1 MGLGRD
7 GGRDGQAES
16 RFGNGQQVDDDDDG
30 GGDGGD
36 DEDEVEV
43 DLDDGCDDGQEW

>member
-7 GGRDGQAES
+7 GWRDGQAES
-16 RFGNGQQVDDDDDG
+16 RFGNGQQVDDDDG

-36 DEDEVEV
+36 DDNVVED
-43 DLDDGCDDGQEW
+43 DLDDGYDDGQEW